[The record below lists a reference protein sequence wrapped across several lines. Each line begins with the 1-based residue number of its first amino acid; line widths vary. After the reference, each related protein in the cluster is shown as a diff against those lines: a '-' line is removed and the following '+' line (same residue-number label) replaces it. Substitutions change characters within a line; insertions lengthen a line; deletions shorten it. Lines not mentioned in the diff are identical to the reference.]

1 MARTLVFVCCVTFG
15 VTGMAGC
22 GKEGNQVIDTSSRPK
37 STITPEE
44 MDKMME
50 GEAMTA
56 PKAGEVTQ

>member
-1 MARTLVFVCCVTFG
+1 MTRALVFVCFVTFG
-15 VTGMAGC
+15 LIGLSGC
-22 GKEGNQVIDTSSRPK
+22 GKEGNQVIDTSSRVK

-56 PKAGEVTQ
+56 PKAGAATP